1 MTKYYKEGELHNVT
15 DDQWINQ
22 HYKLPDVLLKKKK
35 KKKITNKNFPNKT
48 HVTNSKTLSNPKNSK
63 PTATE
68 RQKHSGGAN
77 WEEGILVGSMS
88 RANQGY
94 AYSSESNAGRAREW
108 RLTRG
113 TSGPHLVGFHRQK
126 CRRRICSF
134 RHGAASGDHPCCP
147 LSRRFSTIRDHAT
160 RRYRL
165 VHTRRE

>member
-1 MTKYYKEGELHNVT
+1 MGV
-15 DDQWINQ
+15 
-22 HYKLPDVLLKKKK
+22 P
-35 KKKITNKNFPNKT
+35 
-48 HVTNSKTLSNPKNSK
+48 
-63 PTATE
+63 
-68 RQKHSGGAN
+68 
-77 WEEGILVGSMS
+77 GSVS

-147 LSRRFSTIRDHAT
+147 LSRRFSTIHDHAT
-160 RRYRL
+160 PLQDRPHETKLTRWMFETVARRKVIGNILKLWKFEVLIRYSKTISLSPLNRML
-165 VHTRRE
+165 C